1 MRSTPNR
8 TIYLLFMR
16 KEIGH
21 LLRRRLEVEF
31 GETVTLVEGRPP
43 VAGGPAIVVGTVRG
57 IPLDLCDELVAEGQS
72 VVVLGLVPRA
82 KDESDYLAHGAYTY
96 MPLALD
102 MAPLVDTLEGLVEKD
117 DATMELRGN

>member
-1 MRSTPNR
+1 
-8 TIYLLFMR
+8 MR

-31 GETVTLVEGRPP
+31 GDTVALVEGRPP
-43 VAGGPAIVVGTVRG
+43 VSGGSAVVVGTVRG
-57 IPLDLCDELVAEGQS
+57 IPLDLCDEFVAEGQS

-82 KDESDYLAHGAYTY
+82 KDETDYLAHGASAY

-102 MAPLVDTLEGLVEKD
+102 VAPLVRTLEGLLEKD
-117 DATMELRGN
+117 ESALEGTGN